1 MRPSCHSAVL
11 VAEEGEPAGDEGG
24 GQEGFP
30 GRAAA
35 QLAGADHPEQRR
47 TVQCV
52 TQDYL
57 RLVADSPPR
66 NYLGLLL
73 PLSQGCQPCTVR
85 YDAVIRMETF
95 VQDSR

>member
-1 MRPSCHSAVL
+1 MKVAGRKDFQGELLPSWLVRNTQNNTVHST
-11 VAEEGEPAGDEGG
+11 E
-24 GQEGFP
+24 
-30 GRAAA
+30 
-35 QLAGADHPEQRR
+35 
-47 TVQCV
+47 QCV

-57 RLVADSPPR
+57 RLVADSPQR